1 MKYKNIILV
10 DSSYTSFYR
19 FFATK
24 VWYGLAHK
32 EEYKKIKESGEES
45 YDWLSNKIFMEKY
58 EKMYLESINKLV
70 GKKIYKESMIIF
82 ARDPPQDTIWRN
94 SEIDEYKQGRQ
105 DLTVKNNFKPI
116 FKHTYNKLIPE
127 WAKNYDY
134 VWELKEDKIEAD
146 DIIAITSMFVNEK
159 DLFEKIVIV
168 SGDEDFLQLGN
179 DKVYFAHYK
188 KKKLFQLTEEEA
200 AQKLHE
206 KIVKGDSS
214 DNIPS
219 IFKGVKI
226 NKNDKNKYIED
237 KKELENY
244 LKTNEEVKKIYK
256 RNEKVIDFN
265 FIPKKYKTKLESKVK
280 KIFSQL
286 N

>member
-32 EEYKKIKESGEES
+32 EEFKKIKEDGEES

-70 GKKIYKESMIIF
+70 GKKIYNDSLIIF

-94 SEIDEYKQGRQ
+94 TEIDDYKQGRQ
-105 DLTVKNNFKPI
+105 DLTIKNNFKPI
-116 FKHTYNKLIPE
+116 FKHTYNKLIPN
-127 WAKNYDY
+127 WAKEN
-134 VWELKEDKIEAD
+134 ENIIEIKEDKIEAD
-146 DIIAITSMFVNEK
+146 DIIAITAMFVKSNSK
-159 DLFEKIVIV
+159 FSYEKIVVV
-168 SGDEDFLQLGN
+168 SGDEDFLQLG
-179 DKVYFAHYK
+179 DSDVYFAHYK
-188 KKKLFQLTEEEA
+188 KKKLFQLTLEEA
-200 AQKLHE
+200 KQKLHE

-219 IFKGVKI
+219 IFKNKKI
-226 NKNDKNKYIED
+226 SKVDKQKYIES
-237 KKELENY
+237 KKELQKY
-244 LKTNEEVKKIYK
+244 LEQNSDIKKIYT

-265 FIPKKYKTKLESKVK
+265 FIPKKYKTKLETRLK
-280 KIFSQL
+280 KELI
-286 N
+286 

>member
-32 EEYKKIKESGEES
+32 EEFKKIKEDGEES

-70 GKKIYKESMIIF
+70 GKKIYNDSLIIF

-94 SEIDEYKQGRQ
+94 TEIDDYKQGRQ
-105 DLTVKNNFKPI
+105 DLTIKNNFKPI
-116 FKHTYNKLIPE
+116 FKHTYNKLIPN
-127 WAKNYDY
+127 WAKEN
-134 VWELKEDKIEAD
+134 ENIIEIKEDKIEAD
-146 DIIAITSMFVNEK
+146 DIIAITAMFVKSNTK
-159 DLFEKIVIV
+159 FSYEKIVVV
-168 SGDEDFLQLGN
+168 SGDEDFLQLG
-179 DKVYFAHYK
+179 DSDVYFAHYK
-188 KKKLFQLTEEEA
+188 KKKLFQLSLEEA
-200 AQKLHE
+200 KQKLHE

-219 IFKGVKI
+219 IFKNKKI
-226 NKNDKNKYIED
+226 SKVDKQKYIES
-237 KKELENY
+237 KKELLKYLEEN
-244 LKTNEEVKKIYK
+244 TDIKKIYT

-265 FIPKKYKTKLESKVK
+265 FIPKKYKTKLETRLK
-280 KIFSQL
+280 KELI
-286 N
+286 

>member
-32 EEYKKIKESGEES
+32 EEYKKIKEDGEES

-70 GKKIYKESMIIF
+70 GKKIYNDSLIVF

-94 SEIDEYKQGRQ
+94 SKIDDYKQGRQ
-105 DLTVKNNFKPI
+105 DLTIKNNFKPI
-116 FKHTYNKLIPE
+116 FKHTYNKLIPNC
-127 WAKNYDY
+127 AKEN
-134 VWELKEDKIEAD
+134 ENIIEIKEDNIEAD
-146 DIIAITSMFVNEK
+146 DIIAITTMFVKSNSK
-159 DLFEKIVIV
+159 FSYEKIVVV
-168 SGDEDFLQLGN
+168 SGDEDFLQLG
-179 DKVYFAHYK
+179 DSDVYFAQYK
-188 KKKLFQLTEEEA
+188 KKKLFQLTLEEA
-200 AQKLHE
+200 IQKLHE

-219 IFKGVKI
+219 IFK
-226 NKNDKNKYIED
+226 NKKLPKLEKQKFIEN
-237 KKELENY
+237 KKELEKY
-244 LKTNEEVKKIYK
+244 LETNPEIKKIFK
-256 RNEKVIDFN
+256 RNQEIIDFN
-265 FIPKKYKTKLESKVK
+265 FIPKKYKTKLESRLK
-280 KIFSQL
+280 KMLI
-286 N
+286 

>member
-32 EEYKKIKESGEES
+32 EEFKKIKEDGEES

-70 GKKIYKESMIIF
+70 GKKIYNDSLIIF

-94 SEIDEYKQGRQ
+94 TEIDDYKQGRQ
-105 DLTVKNNFKPI
+105 DLTIKNNFKPI
-116 FKHTYNKLIPE
+116 FKHTYNKLIPN
-127 WAKNYDY
+127 WAKEN
-134 VWELKEDKIEAD
+134 ENIIEIKEDKIEAD
-146 DIIAITSMFVNEK
+146 DIIAITAMFVKSNTK
-159 DLFEKIVIV
+159 FSYEKIVVV
-168 SGDEDFLQLGN
+168 SGDQDFLQLG
-179 DKVYFAHYK
+179 DSDVYFAHYK
-188 KKKLFQLTEEEA
+188 KKKLFQLTLEEA
-200 AQKLHE
+200 KQKLHE

-219 IFKGVKI
+219 IFKNKKI
-226 NKNDKNKYIED
+226 SKVDKQKYIES
-237 KKELENY
+237 KKELQKYLEENSDI
-244 LKTNEEVKKIYK
+244 KKIYT

-265 FIPKKYKTKLESKVK
+265 FIPKKYKTKLETRLK
-280 KIFSQL
+280 KELI
-286 N
+286 

>member
-32 EEYKKIKESGEES
+32 EEYKKIKEDGEES

-70 GKKIYKESMIIF
+70 GKKIYNDSLIVF

-94 SEIDEYKQGRQ
+94 SKIDEYKQGRQ

-116 FKHTYNKLIPE
+116 FKHTYNKLIPD
-127 WAKNYDY
+127 WAKEN
-134 VWELKEDKIEAD
+134 ENIIEIKEDNIEAD
-146 DIIAITSMFVNEK
+146 DIIAITTMFVKRNSK
-159 DLFEKIVIV
+159 FLYEKIVVV
-168 SGDEDFLQLGN
+168 SGDEDFLQLG
-179 DKVYFAHYK
+179 DSDVYFAQYK
-188 KKKLFQLTEEEA
+188 KKKLFHLTLEEA
-200 AQKLHE
+200 NQKLHE

-219 IFKGVKI
+219 IFK
-226 NKNDKNKYIED
+226 NKKLPKLEKQKFIEN
-237 KKELENY
+237 KKELEKY
-244 LKTNEEVKKIYK
+244 LESNPEIKKIFK
-256 RNEKVIDFN
+256 RNQEIIDFN
-265 FIPKKYKTKLESKVK
+265 FIPKKYRTKLESRLK
-280 KIFSQL
+280 KMLI
-286 N
+286 

>member
-32 EEYKKIKESGEES
+32 EEFKKIKEDGEES

-70 GKKIYKESMIIF
+70 GKKIYNDSLIIF

-94 SEIDEYKQGRQ
+94 TEIDDYKQGRQ
-105 DLTVKNNFKPI
+105 DLTIKNNFKPI
-116 FKHTYNKLIPE
+116 FKHTYNKLIPN
-127 WAKNYDY
+127 WAKEN
-134 VWELKEDKIEAD
+134 ENIIEIKEDKIEAD
-146 DIIAITSMFVNEK
+146 DIIAITAMFVKSNTK
-159 DLFEKIVIV
+159 FSYEKIIVV
-168 SGDEDFLQLGN
+168 SGDEDFLQLG
-179 DKVYFAHYK
+179 DSDVYFAHYK
-188 KKKLFQLTEEEA
+188 KKKLFQLTLEEA
-200 AQKLHE
+200 KQKLHE

-219 IFKGVKI
+219 IFKNKKI
-226 NKNDKNKYIED
+226 SKVDKQKYIES
-237 KKELENY
+237 KKELQKYLEENSDI
-244 LKTNEEVKKIYK
+244 KKIYT

-265 FIPKKYKTKLESKVK
+265 FIPKKYKTKLETRLK
-280 KIFSQL
+280 KELI
-286 N
+286 

>member
-32 EEYKKIKESGEES
+32 EEFKKIKEDGEES

-70 GKKIYKESMIIF
+70 GKKIYNDSLIIF

-94 SEIDEYKQGRQ
+94 TEIDDYKQGRQ
-105 DLTVKNNFKPI
+105 DLTIKNNFKPI
-116 FKHTYNKLIPE
+116 FKHTYNKLIPN
-127 WAKNYDY
+127 WAKEN
-134 VWELKEDKIEAD
+134 ENIIEIKEDKIEAD
-146 DIIAITSMFVNEK
+146 DIIAITAMFVKSNPK
-159 DLFEKIVIV
+159 FSYEKIVVV
-168 SGDEDFLQLGN
+168 SGDEDFLQLG
-179 DKVYFAHYK
+179 DSDVYFAHYK
-188 KKKLFQLTEEEA
+188 KKKLFQLTLEEA
-200 AQKLHE
+200 KQKLHE

-219 IFKGVKI
+219 IFKNKKI
-226 NKNDKNKYIED
+226 SKVDKQKYIES
-237 KKELENY
+237 KKELQKY
-244 LKTNEEVKKIYK
+244 LEQNSDIKKIYT

-265 FIPKKYKTKLESKVK
+265 FIPKKYKTKLETRLK
-280 KIFSQL
+280 KELI
-286 N
+286 

>member
-32 EEYKKIKESGEES
+32 EEFKKIKEDGEES

-70 GKKIYKESMIIF
+70 GKKIYNDSLIIF

-94 SEIDEYKQGRQ
+94 TEIDDYKQGRQ
-105 DLTVKNNFKPI
+105 DLTIKNNFKPI
-116 FKHTYNKLIPE
+116 FKHTYNKLIPN
-127 WAKNYDY
+127 WAKEN
-134 VWELKEDKIEAD
+134 ENIIEIKEDKIEAD
-146 DIIAITSMFVNEK
+146 DIIAITAMFVKSNTK
-159 DLFEKIVIV
+159 FSYEKIVVV
-168 SGDEDFLQLGN
+168 SGDEDFLQLG
-179 DKVYFAHYK
+179 DSDVYFAHYK
-188 KKKLFQLTEEEA
+188 KKKLFQLTLEEA
-200 AQKLHE
+200 KQKLHE

-219 IFKGVKI
+219 IFKNKKI
-226 NKNDKNKYIED
+226 SKVDKQKYIES
-237 KKELENY
+237 KKELQKYLEENSDI
-244 LKTNEEVKKIYK
+244 KKIYT

-265 FIPKKYKTKLESKVK
+265 FIPKKYKTKLETRLK
-280 KIFSQL
+280 KELI
-286 N
+286 

>member
-1 MKYKNIILV
+1 
-10 DSSYTSFYR
+10 
-19 FFATK
+19 
-24 VWYGLAHK
+24 
-32 EEYKKIKESGEES
+32 
-45 YDWLSNKIFMEKY
+45 MEKY

-226 NKNDKNKYIED
+226 NA
-237 KKELENY
+237 KK
-244 LKTNEEVKKIYK
+244 KPTNIA
-256 RNEKVIDFN
+256 VIDTA
-265 FIPKKYKTKLESKVK
+265 IVIKVA
-280 KIFSQL
+280 
-286 N
+286 

>member
-32 EEYKKIKESGEES
+32 EEFKKIKDDGEES

-70 GKKIYKESMIIF
+70 GKKIYNDSLIVF

-94 SEIDEYKQGRQ
+94 SKIDEYKQGRQ

-116 FKHTYNKLIPE
+116 FKHTYNKLIPD
-127 WAKNYDY
+127 WAKEN
-134 VWELKEDKIEAD
+134 ENIIEIKEDNIEAD
-146 DIIAITSMFVNEK
+146 DIIAITTMFVKNNSK
-159 DLFEKIVIV
+159 FSYEKIVVV
-168 SGDEDFLQLGN
+168 SGDEDFLQLG
-179 DKVYFAHYK
+179 DSDVYFAQYK
-188 KKKLFQLTEEEA
+188 KKKLFQLTLEEA
-200 AQKLHE
+200 NQKLHE

-219 IFKGVKI
+219 IFK
-226 NKNDKNKYIED
+226 NKKLPKLEKQKFIES
-237 KKELENY
+237 KKELEKY
-244 LKTNEEVKKIYK
+244 LESNPEIKKIYK
-256 RNEKVIDFN
+256 RNQEIIDFN
-265 FIPKKYKTKLESKVK
+265 FIPKKYRTKLESRLK
-280 KIFSQL
+280 KMLI
-286 N
+286 